1 MIRTALLLALVV
13 LSSAIGEI
21 ALTHGMK
28 KVGEPP
34 SFAPSQLLD
43 FLKRAFRSVWLW
55 MALPLMALS
64 FYALLLVLSW
74 EPVSFVIPA
83 SALGYVVGT
92 LGARGLLGE
101 EVSPTRWAGVLLV
114 CAGVALV
121 AVG

>member
-1 MIRTALLLALVV
+1 MTRTVLMLAVV
-13 LSSAIGEI
+13 ILSGATGEI

-28 KVGEPP
+28 KVGEPA
-34 SFAPSQLLD
+34 SFSWRELLS

-55 MALPLMALS
+55 LGLPLMALS
-64 FYALLLVLSW
+64 FYALLLLLSW
-74 EPVSFVIPA
+74 EPMSFVVPA

-92 LGARGLLGE
+92 LGARYILGE
-101 EVSPTRWAGVLLV
+101 EVSAARWAGVLLV